1 MDILQIIQDVVK
13 VVGREISEKIISSV
27 SPLLTFAQLEVRTAV
42 CNVLTALSESDSS
55 VLIVVLFVSLTIFF
69 LHCSCDSY

>member
-1 MDILQIIQDVVK
+1 MK

-69 LHCSCDSY
+69 STVLVIVTRVFH

>member
-1 MDILQIIQDVVK
+1 MVK

-55 VLIVVLFVSLTIFF
+55 VLIVVLCFSDISFF
-69 LHCSCDSY
+69 PFFF